1 MKIHY
6 KKFLSQ
12 SQNEETFSHKSNETN
27 TSKNIKKISSSGNKS
42 ENSKSQVIDPKEKF
56 LKALKKINP
65 RNSKMITLERYVF
78 LKFNDFYSNKEDFYN
93 IKVIN
98 EIICNESTHVVA
110 AFKDYLI
117 NEDTSE
123 FLQKFYTRK
132 ESKECLPKIFEY
144 YDCCSVIFPN
154 YVVLPESKYIYKN
167 IQRKQR
173 VIDNQQDL
181 EDKQEL
187 IKNGIIKIKD
197 DDNPV
202 FNTVELD
209 SILDQTNTSGIKR
222 FFGIKNRNE
231 SNFES
236 KNISIE
242 NIIKKISTV
251 ENFFQEIKKKKKKK
265 NINLI
270 AINSNKGRNYNRN
283 TDSGYINN
291 ISNSKKNMN
300 NIGINSISSISKNTK
315 VSSTTIEIEPKNQ
328 NNVFYNSINNNL
340 IKQYNNLGSKKHYL
354 INNLLTNNNKN
365 TITKTLEEEY
375 KNKSNNQL
383 NTITT
388 STSHKKKLKNLNN
401 ILPITKKIH
410 NKNKFNKILS
420 SVNHIKTLSSSSSSP
435 EQRLIT
441 FHHTKNILSTSK
453 LQSINQKNIFDV
465 QVQSKENLIRNLNFR
480 EYIPFT
486 SRESNNFNFENVD
499 ILNPKLK
506 RLNKKISFLIPNKK
520 NKSYNNI
527 NKQKELQTINN
538 EFNSLKQINHKKRK
552 FNFKE
557 NFLIPLNSKLI
568 PKKKRD
574 QLSKSPYLFP
584 KRKFSKIYS
593 NFHSDGSLIG
603 NNYDKKKLKNIK
615 NSAFPKKEKNLKGLQ
630 IKGFKELIHNCHNY
644 NSRNSKD
651 FISERILLRGNS
663 VSKTNFS
670 NKTFMEIFAT
680 THRKK

>member
-251 ENFFQEIKKKKKKK
+251 ENFFQEIKNKKPKK

>member
-1 MKIHY
+1 MKIYY

-12 SQNEETFSHKSNETN
+12 SQNEETLSQKSKE

-132 ESKECLPKIFEY
+132 ESKEALPKIFEY

-242 NIIKKISTV
+242 NIIKKISTA
-251 ENFFQEIKKKKKKK
+251 ENFFQEIKNKKPKK

>member
-1 MKIHY
+1 MNIHY
-6 KKFLSQ
+6 RKFLSQ
-12 SQNEETFSHKSNETN
+12 SQNEETLSHKSKETN
-27 TSKNIKKISSSGNKS
+27 TSKNIKKINSSGNKS
-42 ENSKSQVIDPKEKF
+42 ENSKSQVMDPKEKF
-56 LKALKKINP
+56 IKTLKKINP
-65 RNSKMITLERYVF
+65 NNSKMLTLERYVF

-132 ESKECLPKIFEY
+132 ESKEGLPKIFEY

-154 YVVLPESKYIYKN
+154 YIVLPESKYIYKN

-197 DDNPV
+197 DDSPL
-202 FNTVELD
+202 FNTVELE

-242 NIIKKISTV
+242 NIIKKISTA
-251 ENFFQEIKKKKKKK
+251 ENFFQEIKNEKPKI

-270 AINSNKGRNYNRN
+270 TINSNKGRNYNRN

-291 ISNSKKNMN
+291 ISNRKKNMN

-315 VSSTTIEIEPKNQ
+315 VSSTTIDIEPKNQ

-354 INNLLTNNNKN
+354 INNLLTNNNKK

-388 STSHKKKLKNLNN
+388 SSSHKKKLKNINN
-401 ILPITKKIH
+401 ILPMTKRIH

-420 SVNHIKTLSSSSSSP
+420 TVNHIKSLSSSSSSP

-441 FHHTKNILSTSK
+441 FNHTKNILSMSK
-453 LQSINQKNIFDV
+453 LQNINQKNIFEV
-465 QVQSKENLIRNLNFR
+465 PVQSKENLIKNLNFR

-506 RLNKKISFLIPNKK
+506 RLNKKISSLIPNKK

-527 NKQKELQTINN
+527 NKQKEHQTINN
-538 EFNSLKQINHKKRK
+538 EFKSLKQINHKKRK

-568 PKKKRD
+568 PKKKRE
-574 QLSKSPYLFP
+574 QLSKSPYRFA
-584 KRKFSKIYS
+584 KRNISKIYS

-615 NSAFPKKEKNLKGLQ
+615 NSAFPKQEKNLKGLQ

-644 NSRNSKD
+644 NSRNSKGS
-651 FISERILLRGNS
+651 ISERILLRGNS

-670 NKTFMEIFAT
+670 NKTFMDIFAT

>member
-12 SQNEETFSHKSNETN
+12 SQKEETFSHKSNETN

-132 ESKECLPKIFEY
+132 ESKEALPKIFEY

-242 NIIKKISTV
+242 DIIKKISTV
-251 ENFFQEIKKKKKKK
+251 ENFFQEIKNKKPKK

-584 KRKFSKIYS
+584 KRKFSEIYS

>member
-42 ENSKSQVIDPKEKF
+42 ENSKSQVMDPKEKF

-132 ESKECLPKIFEY
+132 ESKEALPKIFEY

-251 ENFFQEIKKKKKKK
+251 ENFFQEIKNKKPKT

-506 RLNKKISFLIPNKK
+506 RLNKKISSLIPNKK

>member
-42 ENSKSQVIDPKEKF
+42 ENSKSQVMDPKEKF

-132 ESKECLPKIFEY
+132 ESKEALPKIFEY

-242 NIIKKISTV
+242 NIIKKISTA
-251 ENFFQEIKKKKKKK
+251 ENFFQEIKNKKPKK

-568 PKKKRD
+568 PKKKGINY
-574 QLSKSPYLFP
+574 QKVHIFFQKESFQKY
-584 KRKFSKIYS
+584 I
-593 NFHSDGSLIG
+593 LI
-603 NNYDKKKLKNIK
+603 
-615 NSAFPKKEKNLKGLQ
+615 
-630 IKGFKELIHNCHNY
+630 
-644 NSRNSKD
+644 
-651 FISERILLRGNS
+651 FILMVL
-663 VSKTNFS
+663 
-670 NKTFMEIFAT
+670 
-680 THRKK
+680 

>member
-42 ENSKSQVIDPKEKF
+42 ENSKSQVMDPKEKF

-132 ESKECLPKIFEY
+132 ESKEALPKIFEY

-242 NIIKKISTV
+242 NIIKKISTA
-251 ENFFQEIKKKKKKK
+251 ENFFQEIKNKKPKK

-506 RLNKKISFLIPNKK
+506 RLNKKISSLIPNKK

>member
-251 ENFFQEIKKKKKKK
+251 ENFFQEIKNKKPKK

-506 RLNKKISFLIPNKK
+506 RLNKKISSLIPNKK

>member
-27 TSKNIKKISSSGNKS
+27 SSKNIKKISSSGNKS

-251 ENFFQEIKKKKKKK
+251 ENFFQEIKNKKPKK

>member
-42 ENSKSQVIDPKEKF
+42 ENSKSQVMDPKEKF

-132 ESKECLPKIFEY
+132 ESKEALPKIFEY

-154 YVVLPESKYIYKN
+154 YVVLPELKYIYKN

-242 NIIKKISTV
+242 NIIKKISTA
-251 ENFFQEIKKKKKKK
+251 ENFFQEIKNKKPKT

-506 RLNKKISFLIPNKK
+506 RLNKKISSLIPNKK

>member
-42 ENSKSQVIDPKEKF
+42 ENSKSQVMDPKEKF

-132 ESKECLPKIFEY
+132 ESKEALPKIFEY

-251 ENFFQEIKKKKKKK
+251 ENFFQEIKNKKPKK